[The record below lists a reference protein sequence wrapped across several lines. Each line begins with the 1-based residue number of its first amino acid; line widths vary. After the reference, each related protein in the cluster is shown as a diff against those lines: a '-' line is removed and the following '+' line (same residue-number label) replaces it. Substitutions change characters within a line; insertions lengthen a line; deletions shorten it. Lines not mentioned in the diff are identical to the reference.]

1 VENGELNQSLLRYT
15 AKLIGYGYTFTSP
28 SLPTLIAAAEIAE
41 WNKSRRPLSQALAQL
56 GRESI
61 ELRDAAQLA
70 VSFLPR
76 VYRQSILDERRRAI
90 TLELLDQIGSR
101 TGGGQMIHAIRR
113 AVPQVFGL
121 DVIGAEAAVSAI
133 DGWLKSRTI
142 QEVIKV

>member
-1 VENGELNQSLLRYT
+1 LPEAWGALRVGSIRQITTNRRESLVCR
-15 AKLIGYGYTFTSP
+15 ASG
-28 SLPTLIAAAEIAE
+28 
-41 WNKSRRPLSQALAQL
+41 RRALAQL

-101 TGGGQMIHAIRR
+101 TGGVQMIHAIRR
-113 AVPQVFGL
+113 AVPRVFGL
-121 DVIGAEAAVSAI
+121 DVIGAEAAAPAI